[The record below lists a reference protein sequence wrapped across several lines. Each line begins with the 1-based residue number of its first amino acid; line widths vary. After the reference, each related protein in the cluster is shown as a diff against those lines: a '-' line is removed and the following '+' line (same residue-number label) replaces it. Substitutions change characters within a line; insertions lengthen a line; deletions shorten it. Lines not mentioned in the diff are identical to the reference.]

1 MALLCILFVAD
12 ITTKIMQSQN
22 VNNNKNILSFIRYP
36 LTSKTTANM
45 STFHV
50 GRRFLTP
57 DMMGRH
63 GIDVRSYWPP
73 KTTTDI
79 RCRKTKDKKMKI
91 EEKQHC
97 N

>member
-1 MALLCILFVAD
+1 
-12 ITTKIMQSQN
+12 
-22 VNNNKNILSFIRYP
+22 
-36 LTSKTTANM
+36 M